1 MDRFSGYE
9 RHTSFPE
16 RTTCKLSVC
25 KIFSG
30 LSVFICA
37 FVCFVFFLR
46 EQKRDSKLATQ
57 TLRETR
63 LLVLTIMF
71 NYRSFQL
78 PSYHGVLFAARRRTA
93 VKAECVLICNN
104 T

>member
-1 MDRFSGYE
+1 MDRFSSDE
-9 RHTSFPE
+9 RHTSCPE
-16 RTTCKLSVC
+16 RTTCKLSVI
-25 KIFSG
+25 KYFQAS
-30 LSVFICA
+30 LFLFVRLFA
-37 FVCFVFFLR
+37 FVFLR